1 METSHSKKEN
11 NKFRNT
17 SDKKKFIDAISSM
30 GKEVWEFHNRFGL
43 GSGKHKKLS
52 AKEIINKR
60 KNILDEEIEEMF
72 EAINSKDDK
81 ETLLELADVL
91 FVLMGHVESTGNSGI
106 QAINHIT
113 KKNSKKTIEK
123 YAIRADTGKLL
134 PLEGKPHKWK

>member
-1 METSHSKKEN
+1 
-11 NKFRNT
+11 
-17 SDKKKFIDAISSM
+17 
-30 GKEVWEFHNRFGL
+30 
-43 GSGKHKKLS
+43 
-52 AKEIINKR
+52 
-60 KNILDEEIEEMF
+60 MF

-106 QAINHIT
+106 QAINDIT